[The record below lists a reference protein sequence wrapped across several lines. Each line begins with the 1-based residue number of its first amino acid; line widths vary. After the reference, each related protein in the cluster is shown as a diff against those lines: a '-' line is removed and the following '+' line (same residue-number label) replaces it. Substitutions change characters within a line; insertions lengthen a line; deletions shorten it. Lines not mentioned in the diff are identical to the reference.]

1 MARTGLRMM
10 PTFPLPPLK
19 FRTAGFPQYG
29 CKAGLSDG
37 AFPADWFAIV
47 LRTLRCHR
55 VSPALCQGRCACKHL
70 RASGPPRSTPGALA
84 PVRVILS
91 RSIITYSAPSAPLAG
106 TARFHR
112 PAAYTRCLRCAG
124 VPRRPTSGSELSRT
138 IPSRHVVLYDSGRPA
153 VACAQFLPRRRWPSP
168 HDYGL
173 GYSVIPQSVSRG
185 GSFRSFTTVHFRY
198 HLSSC
203 LPP

>member
-29 CKAGLSDG
+29 FKAGFSDA

-47 LRTLRCHR
+47 LRALRCHR
-55 VSPALCQGRCACKHL
+55 DSPALCQGRCACKHL

-91 RSIITYSAPSAPLAG
+91 RSIITCIQAPG
-106 TARFHR
+106 NIRTETTFDW
-112 PAAYTRCLRCAG
+112 AACRRAWILG
-124 VPRRPTSGSELSRT
+124 VDPRK
-138 IPSRHVVLYDSGRPA
+138 
-153 VACAQFLPRRRWPSP
+153 QK
-168 HDYGL
+168 
-173 GYSVIPQSVSRG
+173 
-185 GSFRSFTTVHFRY
+185 
-198 HLSSC
+198 
-203 LPP
+203 